1 MGFEKPPRLGGVQAP
16 LALLAVSRMGNGFK
30 RGRGG
35 GAFSQ
40 RRCFFRDYSAGLNEN
55 PECRE
60 MIVLAETCE
69 ILKRKG
75 DQRYPAPLLCA

>member
-1 MGFEKPPRLGGVQAP
+1 MGFEKPPRLGGVQV
-16 LALLAVSRMGNGFK
+16 LLAERRMGNGFE
-30 RGRGG
+30 RSGSG

-60 MIVLAETCE
+60 MIVLTETRE

-75 DQRYPAPLLCA
+75 DQRYPVPLLCA

>member
-16 LALLAVSRMGNGFK
+16 LALLADRRMGNGFK

-40 RRCFFRDYSAGLNEN
+40 RGSSFRDYSAGLNEN

-60 MIVLAETCE
+60 MIVLAETGE
-69 ILKRKG
+69 IL
-75 DQRYPAPLLCA
+75 